1 MWEGEY
7 VNARVCK
14 RVRRKK
20 IDTNE
25 DARDRDSGL
34 LRYSRLGVRES
45 TEFRVDGAPDTEG
58 AQAERERGMLGRRKR
73 PLGGIDARAYFERVL
88 GVVSRARFRGGK
100 VGLAEGYRWFVEWH
114 SGPRTRRRP
123 APEILTPSVIADPLL
138 LKIPRREY
146 VQG

>member
-25 DARDRDSGL
+25 DTERARDRDSGL

-58 AQAERERGMLGRRKR
+58 AQAERERERDVGTTEAS
-73 PLGGIDARAYFERVL
+73 ARWNR
-88 GVVSRARFRGGK
+88 RARVFR
-100 VGLAEGYRWFVEWH
+100 ACSRCCFA
-114 SGPRTRRRP
+114 S
-123 APEILTPSVIADPLL
+123 AF
-138 LKIPRREY
+138 
-146 VQG
+146 

>member
-1 MWEGEY
+1 
-7 VNARVCK
+7 
-14 RVRRKK
+14 
-20 IDTNE
+20 
-25 DARDRDSGL
+25 
-34 LRYSRLGVRES
+34 
-45 TEFRVDGAPDTEG
+45 
-58 AQAERERGMLGRRKR
+58 MLGRRKR

-138 LKIPRREY
+138 LKIPRHEY
-146 VQG
+146 VRG